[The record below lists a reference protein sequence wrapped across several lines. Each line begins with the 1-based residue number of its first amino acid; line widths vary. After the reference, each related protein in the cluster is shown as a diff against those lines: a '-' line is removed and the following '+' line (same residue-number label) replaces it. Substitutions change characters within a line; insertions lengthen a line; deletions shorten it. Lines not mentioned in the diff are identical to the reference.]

1 MMGAKSGDA
10 RMRKYIRNSKV
21 FLLTSA
27 LGGIAVSP
35 LHAQTTAAK
44 EFHISAQSLP
54 AALTQF
60 GRQAGLQ
67 VSIPASLVEGKTSHA
82 VNGTMSPSQ
91 SLAQIL
97 SGTGLTYRVNGN
109 VGTLVPAS
117 ANITLGPV
125 RVGGTAFDPHQA
137 AIGPGN
143 GYVATYTDAGTKTD
157 TPLWEI
163 PNSVYVGSGPINL
176 LNWTNGCDSQ
186 AYRWK
191 VGL

>member
-1 MMGAKSGDA
+1 MGAKSGDA
-10 RMRKYIRNSKV
+10 RMRKYIGNSKV
-21 FLLTSA
+21 FLLASA

-35 LHAQTTAAK
+35 LHAQTTAK

-91 SLAQIL
+91 SLTQIL
-97 SGTGLTYRVNGN
+97 SGTGLTYRVNAN
-109 VGTLVPAS
+109 VVTLVPAS
-117 ANITLGPV
+117 ANITLGPI
-125 RVGGTAFDPHQA
+125 RVGGSLNAHEA
-137 AIGPGN
+137 AIGPGV

-157 TPLWEI
+157 ISITRI
-163 PNSVYVGSGPINL
+163 PNSV
-176 LNWTNGCDSQ
+176 
-186 AYRWK
+186 
-191 VGL
+191 

>member
-1 MMGAKSGDA
+1 MGAKSGDA
-10 RMRKYIRNSKV
+10 RMRKYIGNSKV

-35 LHAQTTAAK
+35 LHAQTTTK

-109 VGTLVPAS
+109 VVTLVPAS

-125 RVGGTAFDPHQA
+125 RVGGTVARQDPT
-137 AIGPGN
+137 GPGV
-143 GYVATYTDAGTKTD
+143 GYVAENTLTGTKTD
-157 TPLWEI
+157 TP
-163 PNSVYVGSGPINL
+163 
-176 LNWTNGCDSQ
+176 
-186 AYRWK
+186 
-191 VGL
+191 